1 MRRDF
6 RGLQRERRPGPR
18 GREEAEPPRWGQR
31 RPGPWV
37 GGRGA
42 HAPRGR
48 EEAEPRA
55 GRGGRA
61 PGLEAEEAGPRGER
75 GRGQR
80 RQGLRGEEAG
90 PRSRGVKRRL
100 GPAGEVGAGE
110 TGSAE
115 LSEREE

>member
-1 MRRDF
+1 MPQ
-6 RGLQRERRPGPR
+6 GGERRPS
-18 GREEAEPPRWGQR
+18 
-31 RPGPWV
+31 PGP
-37 GGRGA
+37 G
-42 HAPRGR
+42 
-48 EEAEPRA
+48 
-55 GRGGRA
+55 
-61 PGLEAEEAGPRGER
+61 EEAGPRGER

-110 TGSAE
+110 AGSAE